1 MSAPAYAAIGL
12 TLSRGNPDQP
22 DLVGVAV
29 VRWTADL
36 ADSPS
41 IHTPDLI
48 GEQIQAALAEATPI
62 GHNAGEIVGQL
73 RKLGASPHRL
83 PIDTRT
89 IAQMLDPTAPSYDL
103 DDLCARYGIGSEHPR
118 GALRNA
124 ELTRKLFLA
133 LGERWAQL
141 PSDAQAKLTEISWA
155 TGLTSPLRAF
165 IAAMPGGD
173 AIAPQRRAV
182 GSSGKTPPGH
192 DAPEEEEQPTQV
204 KLRGAALRPLTD
216 STFSSAAG
224 GAAPNL
230 ERRQEQLETARDVAW
245 VIHAGGVGLIE
256 AGTGVGKS
264 LAYLVPAA
272 IWAVARGERVLIAT
286 HTKILQSQLLK
297 SDINRLRTMIA
308 RESPEVAA
316 ALETTVLRGRNNYLC
331 RRNLDRAV
339 DAWLARE
346 DDLADLSESLLARA
360 IVWAESSSTGDREE
374 LRLSEDDDD
383 GWDRL
388 SAASASCLRD
398 RCSYVQEGT
407 CFLHQAYK
415 RAERSHLIVGNQA
428 LLVASLLNEHSRV
441 PYASV
446 VIIDEAHFLEDVAT
460 DRFGYQ
466 VSQARLQGP
475 INRIVSE
482 TPRRT
487 KTLVQQALQVGVQ
500 PSGSLT
506 VESRRTRDAI
516 AGFWAQIERFYA
528 ETYGE
533 RDDDPPLRLTPK
545 VRELPDWQRATQDW
559 QASDAQVSA
568 LIDQLDDLAH
578 AVREQEKDASDGE
591 QARLRELADDV
602 SRTAQRLRDAAD
614 AVTDILDADLEKTVS
629 WIEVET
635 RDTSDSILMLKSA
648 PINVG
653 PCLSDLLWA
662 PVDPRLQRRAIVLTS
677 ATLTVNKQWYFL
689 RRRLDIP
696 PAPPA
701 HEKRYGSPFDYERNS
716 RIFLA
721 TDMPP
726 PQKEPPDEW
735 EAALAQAILRLTDAS
750 QGRALVLF
758 TSYSTMNHVADQV
771 RSALNDRGLT
781 LKVQRSDGSPAD
793 VAQALR
799 VESQTVV
806 FGVSSLWTGVD
817 IPGEHLSLLIIC
829 KMPFDY
835 PFHPVH
841 EVRSEEYADS
851 FGSFTLPLALLRLQQ
866 GFGRLI
872 RSHSDRGVCV
882 ILDPRVATKN
892 YSGNVR
898 RSLPRRIK
906 RASVE
911 EIAASVRTFLFAQR
925 QSAEA
930 ADALAW
936 LDTVE
941 PMPEIWG
948 APHPDYYRGDW
959 ESFPPERY
967 DDAEYEWAFYAPTP
981 APLYD
986 GERQLDHLVAL
997 AEAHQSGGAYWGD
1010 ERKAEFALDAEN
1022 IFWLPA
1028 AVNSEKWAWDP
1039 AGWRPARAD
1048 VHQRY
1053 AVQWI
1058 RIKRKWALA
1067 FDDAEIAALR
1077 ELLRTPPW
1085 AISPHAPPDAD
1096 RAATK
1101 SYGRDVRRS
1110 LPPQVKIEQA
1120 SVEEIAVNVRMFL
1133 AADPNIPVV

>member
-1 MSAPAYAAIGL
+1 MSTTDYAAIGL
-12 TLSRGNPDQP
+12 ALSRGNPDQP
-22 DLVGVAV
+22 DLTGVAV

-62 GHNAGEIVGQL
+62 GHNADAIVGQL
-73 RKLGASPHRL
+73 RKAGASPHRL

-89 IAQMLDPTAPSYDL
+89 IAQVLDPTAPSYDL
-103 DDLCARYGIGSEHPR
+103 DDLCERYRIESEHPR

-141 PSDAQAKLTEISWA
+141 PSDVQTKLTEISWA

-165 IAAMPGGD
+165 IATMPGAD

-182 GSSGKTPPGH
+182 GPSDKTPPER
-192 DAPEEEEQPTQV
+192 DVPEQEEQPTQV
-204 KLRGAALRPLTD
+204 KLRDAALRPLTD

-224 GAAPNL
+224 GAAPNM
-230 ERRQEQLETARDVAW
+230 ERRQEQLEMARDVAR
-245 VIHAGGVGLIE
+245 VIYAGGVGLIE

-264 LAYLVPAA
+264 LAYLLPAA
-272 IWAVARGERVLIAT
+272 IWAVANGQRVLIAT
-286 HTKILQSQLLK
+286 HTKNLQSQLLDN
-297 SDINRLRTMIA
+297 DINRLRTMLA
-308 RESPEVAA
+308 RESPEIAG
-316 ALETTVLRGRNNYLC
+316 ALRATVLRGRNNYLC
-331 RRNLDRAV
+331 RRNLSRAV
-339 DAWLARE
+339 KAWLDRD
-346 DDLADLSESLLARA
+346 DDLADLSETLLARA
-360 IVWAESSSTGDREE
+360 TVWVESTSTGDREE
-374 LRLSEDDDD
+374 LRLSEDDAD
-383 GWDRL
+383 GWNRL
-388 SAASASCLRD
+388 SASGASCLSD
-398 RCSYVQEGT
+398 GCSYVKQGT

-415 RAERSHLIVGNQA
+415 CAGRSHLIIGNQA
-428 LLVASLLNEHSRV
+428 LLLTSALNQHSRV
-441 PYASV
+441 PYAPV

-460 DRFGYQ
+460 GMLERE
-466 VSQARLQGP
+466 VSQSRFLNP
-475 INRIVSE
+475 INRIASE
-482 TPRRT
+482 SPRRT
-487 KTLVQQALQVGVQ
+487 KTLVQQALQTGVQ
-500 PSGSLT
+500 PPGSLT
-506 VESRRTRDAI
+506 VESQRTRAAI
-516 AGFWAQIERFYA
+516 AGFWEQIERFYTA
-528 ETYGE
+528 ETYGDH
-533 RDDDPPLRLTPK
+533 DDNPPLRLTLK
-545 VRELPDWQRATQDW
+545 RRESPDWRRVAQHW
-559 QASDAQVSA
+559 QASNAQVGV
-568 LIDQLDDLAH
+568 LIAQLDELACT
-578 AVREQEKDASDGE
+578 AREQEQDASDSE
-591 QARLRELADDV
+591 QVRLRELADDV

-614 AVTDILDADLEKTVS
+614 AVTDILDADLEETVS
-629 WIEVET
+629 WIEVEV
-635 RDTSDSILMLKSA
+635 RDTDDSSLMLKST

-653 PCLSDLLWA
+653 PRLNELLWA
-662 PVDPRLQRRAIVLTS
+662 PVDPHLQRRAIVLTS
-677 ATLTVNKQWYFL
+677 ATLTFNGRWNFL
-689 RRRLDIP
+689 RRRLALP
-696 PAPPA
+696 LAPPA

-721 TDMPP
+721 TDMPPPP

-758 TSYSTMNHVADQV
+758 TSYRTMNHVADQV
-771 RSALNDRGLT
+771 RSALNDQGLE
-781 LKVQRSDGSPAD
+781 LNVQRSDGSPAD

-799 VESQTVV
+799 VEPHTVV

-841 EVRSEEYADS
+841 AARSEEYADS

-892 YSGNVR
+892 YSGDVR

-911 EIAASVRTFLFAQR
+911 EIAAGVRAFLFAQR

-941 PMPEIWG
+941 PMPEIWD
-948 APHPDYYRGDW
+948 APHPDYDRGDW
-959 ESFPPERY
+959 ESFPIERY

-997 AEAHQSGGAYWGD
+997 AEAHQSGGAYWSD

-1022 IFWLPA
+1022 IFWLSA

-1039 AGWRPARAD
+1039 AGWRPARAA
-1048 VHQRY
+1048 VRQRY

-1058 RIKRKWALA
+1058 RIKRKWSLA
-1067 FDDAEIAALR
+1067 FDEAEIAALR
-1077 ELLRTPPW
+1077 ELLRTPP
-1085 AISPHAPPDAD
+1085 
-1096 RAATK
+1096 
-1101 SYGRDVRRS
+1101 
-1110 LPPQVKIEQA
+1110 
-1120 SVEEIAVNVRMFL
+1120 
-1133 AADPNIPVV
+1133 